1 MLLFLRH
8 EGVGNALHPVHR
20 TDEGDGRAATH
31 HEPQGPGVLGQLV
44 RVVRVP
50 EIIIIISLISQ

>member
-1 MLLFLRH
+1 MILFLRH
-8 EGVGNALHPVHR
+8 EGVCNALHPVHG

-31 HEPQGPGVLGQLV
+31 HEPQGPRVLRQLV

-50 EIIIIISLISQ
+50 EIVIIIIIISQ